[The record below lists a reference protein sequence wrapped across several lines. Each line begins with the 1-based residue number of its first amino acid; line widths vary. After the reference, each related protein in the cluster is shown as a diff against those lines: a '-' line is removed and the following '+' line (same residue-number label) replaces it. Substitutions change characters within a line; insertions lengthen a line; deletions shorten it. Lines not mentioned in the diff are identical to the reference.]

1 MSAGDSKVIF
11 HRSKNTGDENLPD
24 SWNDL
29 SIVNAYDAA
38 VSNKVNNRITYDDL
52 VYENASNSKDTSVE
66 APSSKAKK
74 SRKRRKKNGTT
85 CYVVVYLNKYT
96 VVVNNLYLKA
106 IFTKH

>member
-66 APSSKAKK
+66 APSKAKK